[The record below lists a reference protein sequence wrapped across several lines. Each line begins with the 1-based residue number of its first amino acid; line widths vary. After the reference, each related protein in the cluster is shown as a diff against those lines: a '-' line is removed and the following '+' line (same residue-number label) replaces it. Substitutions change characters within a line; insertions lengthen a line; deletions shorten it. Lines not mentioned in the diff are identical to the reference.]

1 MLGIP
6 LKQAMVN
13 ICSDACLS
21 TSQSL
26 SLFFPFLKKNSPLK
40 IHLLPR
46 MEFQVQIIR
55 EEMETGRALNNIY
68 KLSGGNFF
76 FPFRCLREI
85 SAVYFCR
92 SSFINISC
100 FLGPFLGEKEGFR
113 LAKKIVLLAKIKTKF
128 SLSLL
133 VQTLFLK
140 Q

>member
-26 SLFFPFLKKNSPLK
+26 SLFFSFLKKNSPLK

-76 FPFRCLREI
+76 
-85 SAVYFCR
+85 
-92 SSFINISC
+92 
-100 FLGPFLGEKEGFR
+100 
-113 LAKKIVLLAKIKTKF
+113 
-128 SLSLL
+128 SL
-133 VQTLFLK
+133 FDA
-140 Q
+140 